1 MSGLGPDNDVPDM
14 SQSPALLGVSV
25 TMTALALLTSVL
37 RFCVRVRINRKVVWD
52 DLVLGLAMLLGL
64 VGAILTIVE
73 GANSDNMTAVVEFD
87 YLSQPWLTMSSTLSK
102 VSICLFFLRLVS
114 RIRAWKIVLGA
125 QASMLVLVA
134 LIYCFTT
141 FLQCRPLEKLWNVSV
156 DGECWG
162 MEVQHGIEYFQ
173 GAYDVFSGLF
183 VALFPLMVIRDLG
196 IARGLRWPFYI
207 LSATSVTITV
217 LSIVRTYNISL
228 VTSNESFS
236 YQVICTIIAVVEQS
250 FNIIAANIMPIAT
263 LFSSRIRPISQ
274 ALSAAASARENDDA
288 VSILSRASGPSKLSR
303 RNSTGSKF
311 VLESPSRDSFEVQ
324 SIREAVG
331 GAEAWPMGI
340 IKTVSVEVT
349 QETAPDLKRGRT
361 IGELRRS
368 ASREDWYRHMS

>member
-1 MSGLGPDNDVPDM
+1 MPDM
-14 SQSPALLGVSV
+14 SQGPALLGVSV
-25 TMTALALLTSVL
+25 TMTALALLTSIL

-73 GANSDNMTAVVEFD
+73 GANADNMTAVVEFD

-141 FLQCRPLEKLWNVSV
+141 FLQCRPLERLWNISV

-331 GAEAWPMGI
+331 GGAEAWPMGI

-349 QETAPDLKRGRT
+349 QETAPDLERGRT